1 MTLPLSVLGV
11 LGLCWV
17 GFGKP
22 THIQAPESLA
32 LGVCVLGVLG
42 LCARARARFFLI
54 VENDGEINLY
64 ANPEKPNT
72 PNTLNTDAPNQL
84 NSLGFECVGFVL
96 GLPKCVLGSDREV
109 GDDE

>member
-22 THIQAPESLA
+22 THIQAPESVA

-42 LCARARARFFLI
+42 LCARARAQFFLI
-54 VENDGEINLY
+54 AEIEGGRNLY

-72 PNTLNTDAPNQL
+72 PNTLNTVTSNPL
-84 NSLGFECVGFVL
+84 NSLSFKCVGFVL
-96 GLPKCVLGSDREV
+96 GLPNACWVLAGEGWR
-109 GDDE
+109 

>member
-1 MTLPLSVLGV
+1 MSSPASVLGV
-11 LGLCWV
+11 LGMCWV

-22 THIQAPESLA
+22 THIESTEFVA
-32 LGVCVLGVLG
+32 LRACVLGVLG

-72 PNTLNTDAPNQL
+72 PNSLNTDAPNPL

>member
-17 GFGKP
+17 GFSKP
-22 THIQAPESLA
+22 THIQAPESVA

-54 VENDGEINLY
+54 AEIEGGRNLY

-72 PNTLNTDAPNQL
+72 PNTLNTVTSNPL
-84 NSLGFECVGFVL
+84 NSLSFECVGFVL
-96 GLPKCVLGSDREV
+96 GLPNACWVLAGEGWR
-109 GDDE
+109 

>member
-22 THIQAPESLA
+22 TRIQAPESVA

-42 LCARARARFFLI
+42 LCARARFFLI
-54 VENDGEINLY
+54 AEIERGTNLY

-72 PNTLNTDAPNQL
+72 PNTLNTVTSNPL
-84 NSLGFECVGFVL
+84 NSLSSECVGFVL
-96 GLPKCVLGSDREV
+96 GLPNACWVLAGEGWR
-109 GDDE
+109 